1 MIKNSNSIE
10 FVSLFTQKNPQFLRI
25 TIGINFDYFL
35 YVLAYSVSRNCL
47 YLSPDEVPMIDLYE
61 QDVQ

>member
-10 FVSLFTQKNPQFLRI
+10 FVSLFTQKNPQFMRI

-35 YVLAYSVSRNCL
+35 YVLAYSVLRNCL
-47 YLSPDEVPMIDLYE
+47 YLSPDEVLMINLYE